1 MNSDNANETLLFVK
15 IVKIL

>member
-1 MNSDNANETLLFVK
+1 MNSDNAMRTLLFVK